1 MSNTCKCG
9 ASIPEPRIRFG
20 YKTCVDCS
28 SEKAVGAV
36 PVINHKT
43 GNTIEIVKDPVQAAK
58 INAMMK
64 RKGFG
69 IMAGIAGSH
78 RQNFIEPV
86 TNNSRLS
93 EPPPPPRDKVI
104 ARRMPVYEFDAV
116 GQEVIEEFEKSGVDS
131 AFLHIEKSLADRRIY
146 GKQAEQ
152 LREII
157 NHMNAVNC

>member
-20 YKTCVDCS
+20 YKTCVNCS

-69 IMAGIAGSH
+69 IMAGIAGSNK
-78 RQNFIEPV
+78 QNFIEPIS
-86 TNNSRLS
+86 NNKRLS
-93 EPPPPPRDKVI
+93 EPPPPPVDRVI
-104 ARRMPVYEFDAV
+104 ARRMPTYDFDRV
-116 GQEVIEEFEKSGVDS
+116 GQETMDLFEKSGVDQ
-131 AFLHIEKSLADRRIY
+131 AHAHIENALLAKRIY

-157 NHMNAVNC
+157 RHMVSQNC